1 MSPSIAL
8 VVAII
13 VMSGVGTYMLLER
26 SVVRMMYGVMLLS
39 NAVNLLLLSAS
50 GRGGKP
56 PLLNVFRQDEMGDPL
71 PHALILTA
79 IVITLASAAFV
90 LTLAYRSWQLSGTDE
105 VPDDIEDRR
114 IAASKPHRS
123 EHEDVFTPQEQEE
136 QPL

>member
-1 MSPSIAL
+1 MSPSITL
-8 VVAII
+8 VIAIVA
-13 VMSGVGTYMLLER
+13 MSGIGTYMLLER
-26 SVVRMMYGVMLLS
+26 SVVRMMLGVMLVS

-50 GRGGKP
+50 GRAGKP
-56 PLLNVFRQDEMGDPL
+56 PLLNVFEQSEMGDPL

-90 LTLAYRSWQLSGTDE
+90 MTLAYRSWQLSGTDE

-114 IAASKPHRS
+114 IAASVPHRS
-123 EHEDVFTPQEQEE
+123 EDEDVVTPQEQEE